1 MRGLVSCHSRHTPC
15 RLELYIRPANETRPA
30 VVLVEEGLRFQPAR
44 ENPYSGSSVQLLTVP
59 NGKVARSNQLTETEQ
74 NHHATGSSRARSDS
88 QPPPPRRRGLREGP
102 SPGGAS
108 VFLLWPVKVAG
119 AVPPPPRPSIASDRA
134 CQFAEVR
141 APFPQQPAFSQWG
154 QRFPKLQTLSFLL
167 PQVIL
172 SACIIAR
179 NGGKWEQSA
188 RG

>member
-1 MRGLVSCHSRHTPC
+1 MTQRSLRSLAKQVADGGRGYLRVGGTSMDVRGLVSCHSRHTPC
-15 RLELYIRPANETRPA
+15 RLELYIRPAHETGPA
-30 VVLVEEGLRFQPAR
+30 VVLVEEGLRFQPAG

-59 NGKVARSNQLTETEQ
+59 NSKVARSNQPTETEQ

-119 AVPPPPRPSIASDRA
+119 AVPPPPCPSIASDRA

-141 APFPQQPAFSQWG
+141 APFPQTTCFQSVG
-154 QRFPKLQTLSFLL
+154 PKVS
-167 PQVIL
+167 
-172 SACIIAR
+172 
-179 NGGKWEQSA
+179 
-188 RG
+188 

>member
-1 MRGLVSCHSRHTPC
+1 MTQRSLRSLAKQVADGGRGYVRVGGTSMDVRGLVSCHSRHTPC
-15 RLELYIRPANETRPA
+15 RLELYIRPAHETGPA

-88 QPPPPRRRGLREGP
+88 QPPPPRQRGLREGP
-102 SPGGAS
+102 SPGTAS

-119 AVPPPPRPSIASDRA
+119 AVPPPRPSIASDRA

-141 APFPQQPAFSQWG
+141 APFPQTTCFQSVG
-154 QRFPKLQTLSFLL
+154 PKVS
-167 PQVIL
+167 
-172 SACIIAR
+172 
-179 NGGKWEQSA
+179 
-188 RG
+188 